1 MKQNKTWQGNSATR
15 RNSALFLFVFLGILT
30 AFGPFVTDMYLPS
43 LPTMADYFSASASW
57 VQLGLTF
64 SMLGLAAGQIL
75 FGPLSDKYGRRAP
88 LLASMMLYLLAT
100 LGCIFAPNIEFFV
113 ALRFA
118 QGIAAAGGIVI
129 SRSIATDKFKSKNLA
144 KALAIVGAINGIA
157 PVAAPVIGGLV
168 LGVTGWRGIFAVL
181 FILGLALTG
190 ACVHFNESLSRTKRS
205 KEKLSKTFRLFKP
218 LFSNRKFI
226 FYTLQMAFAQGILF
240 GYIAASPFI
249 IQQHYGYSPLAFSLF
264 FAVNAVAIGVGAAMA
279 VKFKRQENAVRVSCG
294 GMLLFAILVAA
305 ALTAGAGIWVFE
317 TLMICLLFVMGLTF
331 TAATTLAM
339 DCAREQ
345 AGSASALLGA
355 LGFLSGSIVSP
366 LVGLGNLLVSTGMTF
381 VVCAV
386 CSAACAFMA
395 QRREANSCARQNA

>member
-1 MKQNKTWQGNSATR
+1 M
-15 RNSALFLFVFLGILT
+15 
-30 AFGPFVTDMYLPS
+30 
-43 LPTMADYFSASASW
+43 
-57 VQLGLTF
+57 
-64 SMLGLAAGQIL
+64 
-75 FGPLSDKYGRRAP
+75 
-88 LLASMMLYLLAT
+88 
-100 LGCIFAPNIEFFV
+100 
-113 ALRFA
+113 
-118 QGIAAAGGIVI
+118 
-129 SRSIATDKFKSKNLA
+129 
-144 KALAIVGAINGIA
+144 
-157 PVAAPVIGGLV
+157 
-168 LGVTGWRGIFAVL
+168 
-181 FILGLALTG
+181 TG

-339 DCAREQ
+339 DCAHEQ

-386 CSAACAFMA
+386 CSAVCAFMA

>member
-1 MKQNKTWQGNSATR
+1 
-15 RNSALFLFVFLGILT
+15 
-30 AFGPFVTDMYLPS
+30 
-43 LPTMADYFSASASW
+43 
-57 VQLGLTF
+57 
-64 SMLGLAAGQIL
+64 
-75 FGPLSDKYGRRAP
+75 
-88 LLASMMLYLLAT
+88 
-100 LGCIFAPNIEFFV
+100 
-113 ALRFA
+113 
-118 QGIAAAGGIVI
+118 
-129 SRSIATDKFKSKNLA
+129 
-144 KALAIVGAINGIA
+144 
-157 PVAAPVIGGLV
+157 
-168 LGVTGWRGIFAVL
+168 
-181 FILGLALTG
+181 
-190 ACVHFNESLSRTKRS
+190 
-205 KEKLSKTFRLFKP
+205 
-218 LFSNRKFI
+218 
-226 FYTLQMAFAQGILF
+226 MAFAQGILF

-305 ALTAGAGIWVFE
+305 ALTAGADIWVFE

-381 VVCAV
+381 VICAV
-386 CSAACAFMA
+386 CSAVCAFMA